1 MARILGCPPSPLYSL
16 DWTRHTYYLSG
27 LPDILSQGANS
38 RCDAVSRMIGGMLD
52 QNAQR
57 YGESESVVK
66 RPQRTE
72 TLRQSREAKLQ
83 ASNVEQLLNGLRERS
98 GLQGCGR
105 NPQRAAGV
113 EKDAG
118 GVAADQEGAPEKH
131 FATAT
136 KLPPWSPLSSSAFSS
151 SAPASPF
158 ILIIKGNTMITASP
172 PLSCQSW
179 PYLFPH
185 L

>member
-1 MARILGCPPSPLYSL
+1 MHVFVSAQAGFIMARILGCPPSPLYSL

-38 RCDAVSRMIGGMLD
+38 RCDAVSRMIGDMLD

-83 ASNVEQLLNGLRERS
+83 ASNVEQLLNGTDVTYAQRS
-98 GLQGCGR
+98 LI
-105 NPQRAAGV
+105 
-113 EKDAG
+113 
-118 GVAADQEGAPEKH
+118 
-131 FATAT
+131 
-136 KLPPWSPLSSSAFSS
+136 LP
-151 SAPASPF
+151 
-158 ILIIKGNTMITASP
+158 NTP
-172 PLSCQSW
+172 V
-179 PYLFPH
+179 
-185 L
+185 